1 MAEGKQT
8 FGIAA
13 STRRDLLFPGEPP
26 AQFTRKDMDAL
37 LIWASE
43 VGASDIT
50 IQTEERVWLKISNR
64 MLRVT
69 RRALSHQEVMDI
81 VAWTARSEAVK
92 ATLAGPK
99 DEDYTYD
106 LRPDRDRRFRF
117 RVNAVGIVTRG
128 NMGVEITLRTIPSCP
143 PRLEELGVEPE
154 ILRAMAPRQ
163 GMVVVTGET
172 GSGKSTLLASV
183 MRHLMEDPEG
193 DRKIITFESPIE
205 YVYDEVDRPSTAVA
219 QTEIPR
225 NLPTF
230 TAATRN
236 ALRRNPSIILVGEA
250 RDAETMRESLIAAMT
265 GHALYTTVHA
275 EGFPLTVRRMVSI
288 FPSEEINSRAVDVI
302 TALRMSISQTLV
314 PSKQGGRVAL
324 REYVVMDAESREELM
339 AADLERL
346 PLAALAVLRKRGQSF
361 LQAAERKLEEGLI
374 DESIV
379 KTLRFASRGV
389 REDAKT
395 IAAGAKSN
403 REVVP
408 DRAPTAS
415 PRKFL
420 DKTQPAQ
427 PADPRLDDL
436 LGQGQRP
443 GPGEAAP
450 GD

>member
-8 FGIAA
+8 FGVTA
-13 STRRDLLFPGEPP
+13 STRRDMLFPAEPP
-26 AQFTRKDMDAL
+26 SRFTRADMDAL

-43 VGASDIT
+43 QGASDIT
-50 IQTEERVWLKISNR
+50 VQTEERVFLKVSNR

-69 RRALSHQEVMDI
+69 RRELSGQEVLDM

-106 LRPDRDRRFRF
+106 LRPDRDHRYRF

-128 NMGVEITLRTIPSCP
+128 NMGVQITLRTIPSSP
-143 PRLEELGVEPE
+143 PRLEELGIEPE

-163 GMVVVTGET
+163 GMVVITGET

-183 MRHLMEDPEG
+183 MRRLMEDPDG

-205 YVYDEVDRPSTAVA
+205 YVYDEIDKPSTSVA
-219 QTEIPR
+219 QTEVPR
-225 NLPTF
+225 NLPSF
-230 TAATRN
+230 TSATRN

-250 RDAETMRESLIAAMT
+250 RDAETMREALIAAMT

-275 EGFPLTVRRMVSI
+275 DGFALTVRRMVSI

-302 TALRMSISQTLV
+302 TALKLSVSQTLV

-324 REYVVMDAESREELM
+324 REFVVLDSEIREELM

-346 PLAALAVLRKRGQSF
+346 PLAALSVLARKGQSF

-379 KTLRFASRGV
+379 KTLRASSRGV
-389 REDAKT
+389 RQDART
-395 IAAGAKSN
+395 IASGVKSN

-408 DRAPTAS
+408 DRAAPPAGKFIEHREPTVS
-415 PRKFL
+415 
-420 DKTQPAQ
+420 
-427 PADPRLDDL
+427 DPRLDDL
-436 LGQGQRP
+436 LGGV
-443 GPGEAAP
+443 AAKAP
-450 GD
+450 RSDD